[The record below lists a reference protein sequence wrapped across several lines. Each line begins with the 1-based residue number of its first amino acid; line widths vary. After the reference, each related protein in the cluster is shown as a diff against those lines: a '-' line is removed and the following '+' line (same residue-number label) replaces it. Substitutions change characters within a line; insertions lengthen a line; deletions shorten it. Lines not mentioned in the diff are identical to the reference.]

1 MQEAVEAFWNE
12 FSSATGCTAT
22 FEAWAFGGG
31 DTPDLADE
39 LAELVLHGP
48 KRATASAYQDAVA
61 DDDLPVIG
69 GYSVILDS
77 KDSPV
82 SIIRTTRIDL
92 VPFGEVDEQFAW
104 DEGEG
109 DRSLEWWRAAHIH
122 FLAGKGC
129 TLTDETLLVLER
141 FEMVWRRA
149 S

>member
-1 MQEAVEAFWNE
+1 MKEAVEAFWNE
-12 FSSATGCTAT
+12 FSAATGSTAT
-22 FEAWAFGGG
+22 FEAWAFGGE

-48 KRATASAYQDAVA
+48 KRATASLYQDAVA
-61 DDDLPVIG
+61 DGDLPVIG

-82 SIIRTTRIDL
+82 CIIRTTRIDL

-109 DRSLEWWRAAHIH
+109 DRSLEWWREAHIR
-122 FLAGKGC
+122 FFAGEGR
-129 TLTDETLLVLER
+129 TLTDQTLLVLER
-141 FEMVWRRA
+141 FEMVWPRA